1 MANDNVLI
9 FLIDLDNLEFHGL
22 AHEYIVVADR
32 LDVNLASGKEC
43 LDAEDVHDHT
53 ALCAGLHVS
62 LYNLALVERL
72 VDHIPGTELTS
83 LLVRKNEL
91 SFLVLRGLYV
101 NLDLVTNLE
110 LRVVTEFRS
119 GDDAFALVADV
130 HEDFPL
136 VDSCNCTFDN
146 LARLDLGE
154 GLVVSC
160 LDGGLVHITV
170 CSLLLECV
178 PVELL
183 WSY

>member
-1 MANDNVLI
+1 MR
-9 FLIDLDNLEFHGL
+9 E
-22 AHEYIVVADR
+22 
-32 LDVNLASGKEC
+32 
-43 LDAEDVHDHT
+43 
-53 ALCAGLHVS
+53 
-62 LYNLALVERL
+62 
-72 VDHIPGTELTS
+72 
-83 LLVRKNEL
+83 NEL